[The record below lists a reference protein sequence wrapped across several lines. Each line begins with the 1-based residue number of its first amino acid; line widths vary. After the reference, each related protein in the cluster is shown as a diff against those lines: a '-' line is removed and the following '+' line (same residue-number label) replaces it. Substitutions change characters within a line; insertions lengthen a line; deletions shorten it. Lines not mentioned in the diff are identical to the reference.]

1 MEIILNFMYTDE
13 LEMTCQDIVDIYTA
27 AQKLRMMK
35 IIVKCIQVKYLS
47 LMKVASRYNTSA
59 GYKKNTMHRLHPKA
73 VYRDRIFGYH
83 CTICTERESLL

>member
-35 IIVKCIQVKYLS
+35 IVVKCIQVKYLP
-47 LMKVASRYNTSA
+47 LMQVAPRYNTNA
-59 GYKKNTMHRLHPKA
+59 VVKKRRKNMMH
-73 VYRDRIFGYH
+73 
-83 CTICTERESLL
+83 